1 MAKFALKADP
11 TFVAAVAFPVA
22 GGDSVDV
29 KITFKHRTKT
39 ALEDFIEK
47 RDGRNDADM
56 FMDMCAGW
64 DLDDEFSRA
73 NVETLLENRMG
84 VAVAVYR
91 AYIDELVKHRAKN

>member
-11 TFVAAVAFPVA
+11 TFVAPVDFPVA
-22 GGDSVDV
+22 GGESVAV

-39 ALEDFIEK
+39 ALEEFIEK
-47 RDGRNDADM
+47 RAGREDADM
-56 FMDMCAGW
+56 FVDMVVGW
-64 DLDDEFSRA
+64 DLDDEFNRG